1 MNIWLT
7 GEGGSLALALSVSL
21 IGNKDMHVLKAPEM
35 WKKHVSLH
43 HGEKEVDIMA
53 TSFEHR
59 MLNLLDP
66 RPDVIVHFAAVVNT
80 DKCEH
85 RPQECVD
92 VNVEGTRRVLEV
104 CKKLKCKMLYIST
117 TATYDVTVKRPYV
130 ETSAQNPMTIYGI
143 TKYAGELLVRNQ
155 TQVPWVVIRPCF
167 ILGNA
172 PTDHSSQLVR
182 VAMHSAL
189 KKLWSEKAGATPQ
202 VTLNPFA
209 MKDYM
214 PIGDFSAALISV
226 LTNWAKTEG
235 QVFNVSNMCCRPMGV
250 YFEYLKTVMADM
262 HSTEIDMAWLPKSD
276 YMGDHIV
283 DSSKLRKTTGWK
295 PVGDIEKQICLL
307 AGTAPH
313 LVSKAKKYN
322 LELFYE

>member
-7 GEGGSLALALSVSL
+7 GEGGSLATALAVAL
-21 IGNKDMHVLKAPEM
+21 IGDKDVKVLKAPEL
-35 WKKHVSLH
+35 WRKHVSHH

-53 TSFEHR
+53 ASFEHR

-85 RPQECVD
+85 RPQECID
-92 VNVEGTRRVLEV
+92 VNVEGTRRVMEV
-104 CKKLKCKMLYIST
+104 CKKMNCKMLYIST

-189 KKLWSEKAGATPQ
+189 KKLWPEKAGVVPQ

-214 PIGDFSAALISV
+214 PIGDFSNALIAV
-226 LTNWAKTEG
+226 LRNWAKVEG
-235 QVFNVSNMCCRPMGV
+235 QVFNVSNMCFRPMGV
-250 YFEYLKTVMADM
+250 YFEYLKAFM
-262 HSTEIDMAWLPKSD
+262 HDTQEIEMEMGWLPARD

-283 DSSKLRKTTGWK
+283 DSTKLRKATGWK
-295 PVGDIEKQICLL
+295 PTGDIEKQICLL
-307 AGTAPH
+307 ASTAAH
-313 LVSKAKKYN
+313 IAAKAKKHN